1 MLAISKLGE
10 HFCFVKAT
18 APNEKPDPRRGYALF
33 DLDQTLIPWDTQL
46 LFCDF
51 VLKQKPLRRLYLLV
65 FVPLLPFAKLI
76 GTENMKRVFL
86 TYLWGMRREEL
97 EELAEA
103 FVAEHFSKTFYS
115 EMLEVLEQEKK
126 SGRTVVLSSASPEIW
141 VAPIAQKLGVDYFFA
156 TTVVVDPKVQLF
168 PKLIGGN
175 NKGANKLVKMREI
188 LPDGF
193 DPSSGDVLPNSHGY
207 SDSHADLPMLRICE
221 EASLVHPT
229 EKLKIASAG
238 ESWKVYE
245 PSRPTSGK
253 WSFAWACLKQ
263 AVGMYS

>member
-1 MLAISKLGE
+1 M
-10 HFCFVKAT
+10 
-18 APNEKPDPRRGYALF
+18 PDTPINQPFASRQGYALF

-51 VLKQKPLRRLYLLV
+51 VLKRMPLRRLYLLV
-65 FVPLLPFAKLI
+65 FLPLLPFAKII

-86 TYLWGMRREEL
+86 NYLWGMRREEL

-103 FVAEHFSKTFYS
+103 FVDQHFPDTFYP
-115 EMLEVLEQEKK
+115 EMLEVLEEEKK

-141 VAPIAQKLGVDYFFA
+141 VKPIAEKLGVDYFFA
-156 TTVVVDPKVQLF
+156 TAVEVDPKVRLF
-168 PKLIGGN
+168 PEIVGGN
-175 NKGANKLVKMREI
+175 NKGANKLVKMRGV

-193 DPSSGDVLPNSHGY
+193 DPDSGDVLQNSHGY

-229 EKLKIASAG
+229 EKLKLASAE
-238 ESWKVYE
+238 ESWKTYE
-245 PSRPTSGK
+245 PSRPTTGK

-263 AVGMYS
+263 ALGVY